1 MVEFVEIKDVNHSDF
16 KEAMR
21 IYSESFPPNERH
33 PVDTIKQRLKD
44 ERSQL
49 YVGKLG
55 HKAVFMSL
63 LYPLKNTNFILFDY
77 MATDRHYQ
85 NQGVG
90 AEFVKTLIKSLGK
103 NKPNKYLILEVE
115 NPNYG
120 DNKEQ
125 RRRRL
130 NFYKKLGA
138 KEMKGVRYILPALSG
153 EDSPTEMIILILPN
167 YNNGKIDGGSVKKLI
182 YQIYKELYNRDKND
196 GLLNLFINDIKDT
209 VELT

>member
-21 IYSESFPPNERH
+21 IYTESFPPNERH

-44 ERSQL
+44 DRYRL
-49 YVGKLG
+49 YIGKLG
-55 HKAVFMSL
+55 HKVVFMSL

-85 NQGVG
+85 NRGVG

-153 EDSPTEMIILILPN
+153 KDSPTEMIIMILPN

-196 GLLNLFINDIKDT
+196 GLLNLFINDIEDT
-209 VELT
+209 IELI

>member
-21 IYSESFPPNERH
+21 IYTESFPPNERH

-44 ERSQL
+44 ERYQL

-55 HKAVFMSL
+55 HKVVFMSL

-77 MATDRHYQ
+77 MATDRYYR
-85 NQGVG
+85 NRGIG
-90 AEFVKTLIKSLGK
+90 TEFVKTLTKLLRG
-103 NKPNKYLILEVE
+103 NKANKYLILEVE

-130 NFYKKLGA
+130 NFYKKFGT
-138 KEMKGVRYILPALSG
+138 KEMKDVRYILPALSG

-167 YNNGKIDGGSVKKLI
+167 YNNGKIGGSSVKKLI
-182 YQIYKELYNRDKND
+182 YQIYKELYDRDKND
-196 GLLNLFINDIKDT
+196 ELLNLFINDVKDT
-209 VELT
+209 IELI